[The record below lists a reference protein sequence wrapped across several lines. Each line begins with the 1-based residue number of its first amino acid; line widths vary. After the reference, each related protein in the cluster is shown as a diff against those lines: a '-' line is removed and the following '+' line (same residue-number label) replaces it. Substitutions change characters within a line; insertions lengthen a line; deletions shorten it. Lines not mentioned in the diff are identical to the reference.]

1 MCKILLQTIHQARA
15 EFAHGG
21 NRQRSLAS
29 SDERVLPD
37 TKAHLRA
44 PQDNSPQAQSSSP
57 MHRSDRVS
65 PRLLLIDV
73 FKVALLRVE
82 LKKRPF
88 FGFPWLYNDDEHAC
102 HRVQQPHAPIRPGQ
116 SPAAAGACLISLPK
130 MPYP

>member
-1 MCKILLQTIHQARA
+1 MLQTIHQARA

-44 PQDNSPQAQSSSP
+44 PRDDSPQAQPSSP

-65 PRLLLIDV
+65 PRLLPDVLRFASLRIDLKERPLCISLAV
-73 FKVALLRVE
+73 MMSNGCHKVR
-82 LKKRPF
+82 
-88 FGFPWLYNDDEHAC
+88 
-102 HRVQQPHAPIRPGQ
+102 QPLVRPGH
-116 SPAAAGACLISLPK
+116 SPAAAAACLHTLPAQ
-130 MPYP
+130 PYP